1 MNKIQKGR
9 KDANTWVDMI
19 ITFLQ
24 YIIPETR
31 LYLTKKQLTKWC
43 PVAAEAL
50 LFLLIENNY
59 EVWMEEAEKEKDD
72 DSSPT
77 KTPKYTEKR
86 GSGRRFGGWGND
98 GIKRFNQLY
107 NEIQKQR
114 RSSTLGTALEKKL
127 VETAFTVGF
136 TEKKRKRQYLEDGV
150 EPKYDM
156 PSDFSSL

>member
-1 MNKIQKGR
+1 
-9 KDANTWVDMI
+9 MI
-19 ITFLQ
+19 IKFLQ

-31 LYLTKKQLTKWC
+31 EYLTKKPLTKWC

-50 LFLLIENNY
+50 MFLMIENNY
-59 EVWMEEAEKEKDD
+59 EVWMEEAEKDEDD

-86 GSGRRFGGWGND
+86 GTGRRFGGWGND
-98 GIKRFNQLY
+98 GIKRFNELY

-114 RSSTLGTALEKKL
+114 RTITLGTALEKKL

-136 TEKKRKRQYLEDGV
+136 TERKRKRQYLEDGV